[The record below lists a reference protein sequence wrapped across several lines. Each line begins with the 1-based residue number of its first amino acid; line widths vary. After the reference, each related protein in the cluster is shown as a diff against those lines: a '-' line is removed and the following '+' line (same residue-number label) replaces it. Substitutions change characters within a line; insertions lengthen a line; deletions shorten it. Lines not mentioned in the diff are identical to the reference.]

1 MNVSDVNLVISVDTH
16 GFEKEADRLS
26 PAMGI
31 VEEGVEKGPKNF
43 YETAK
48 FDPSELLNMV
58 DDTISSCNEA
68 EDEAHLPQI
77 NFFNQQNRML
87 IRSIKQVDE
96 NSRAISQQSDREE
109 AIQS

>member
-1 MNVSDVNLVISVDTH
+1 MNVSDVNLVLSVDTH
-16 GFEKEADRLS
+16 GFEREADRLS
-26 PAMGI
+26 PAMGT
-31 VEEGVEKGPKNF
+31 VREGVEKGPKNF

-77 NFFNQQNRML
+77 NFFNQ
-87 IRSIKQVDE
+87 
-96 NSRAISQQSDREE
+96 
-109 AIQS
+109 